1 MMYLYKIIKVNPG
14 KPLYDLLFKSMDCEA
29 VKEKREE
36 LISEGLNPLDIMVS
50 NLNNWSNIN
59 RNKKE

>member
-1 MMYLYKIIKVNPG
+1 MIYYLK
-14 KPLYDLLFKSMDCEA
+14 A

-59 RNKKE
+59 RNKKEE